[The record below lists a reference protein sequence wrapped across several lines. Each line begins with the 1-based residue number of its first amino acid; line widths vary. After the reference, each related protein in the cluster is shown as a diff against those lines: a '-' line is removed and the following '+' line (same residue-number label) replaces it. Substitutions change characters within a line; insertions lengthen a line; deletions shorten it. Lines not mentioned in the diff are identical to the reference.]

1 MHNNANCYLDNRL
14 GKSIGVV
21 IQILCLFIITQPTAS
36 SIVSMNISTINQL
49 VGSTTSVAISLD
61 RTKNRD
67 GSTIVPTTITT
78 SLYIIVVSFDRNYV
92 ITNGVTT
99 VAQFSNFTINSAD
112 RVVTFVYNSTLFG
125 PNIINFT
132 INGVKNPLVS
142 SVALTTYVKI
152 NDNNNA
158 LRDESYNSL
167 TYNAANFKVSDINW
181 SFNPA
186 NVSTISN
193 LTLLIYSNLFNS
205 NLGMFM

>member
-1 MHNNANCYLDNRL
+1 
-14 GKSIGVV
+14 
-21 IQILCLFIITQPTAS
+21 
-36 SIVSMNISTINQL
+36 
-49 VGSTTSVAISLD
+49 
-61 RTKNRD
+61 
-67 GSTIVPTTITT
+67 
-78 SLYIIVVSFDRNYV
+78 V

-158 LRDESYNSL
+158 LRDESYKL
-167 TYNAANFKVSDINW
+167 TY
-181 SFNPA
+181 
-186 NVSTISN
+186 
-193 LTLLIYSNLFNS
+193 L
-205 NLGMFM
+205 